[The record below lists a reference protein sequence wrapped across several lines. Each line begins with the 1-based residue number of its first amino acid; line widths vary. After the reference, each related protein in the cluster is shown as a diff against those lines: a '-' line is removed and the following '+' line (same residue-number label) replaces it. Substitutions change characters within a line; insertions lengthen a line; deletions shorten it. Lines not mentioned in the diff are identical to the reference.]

1 MNLPKFL
8 VLGTLDFIKEGS
20 GYDVKTELN
29 KKQVENWTDIKSG
42 SIYFAIKKLEEEGMI
57 REVRKERD
65 NNFPIKNIYS
75 ITDDGRE
82 LFDKLQEEA
91 FLGLFPQFYG
101 FKLALKFNSR
111 KTNTEIIEFAK
122 KAILKINSI
131 IKKMNSHKYDDNGSF
146 FSDEFFIEHDLLIYE
161 QEKFWINKVISLLE
175 KESH

>member
-42 SIYFAIKKLEEEGMI
+42 SIYFAIKKLEADNMI
-57 REVRKERD
+57 KEIRKERD
-65 NNFPIKNIYS
+65 KNFPVKIIYS
-75 ITDDGRE
+75 ITDEGKK

-111 KTNTEIIEFAK
+111 KTDTEIIEFAK
-122 KAILKINSI
+122 MAVLKIDSI
-131 IKKMNSHKYDDNGSF
+131 IKKMNLYKDESSSLI
-146 FSDEFFIEHDLLIYE
+146 FSDDFFIEHDILLYE
-161 QEKFWINKVISLLE
+161 QEKFWINKVISVLE
-175 KESH
+175 NK